1 MKKTRL
7 EVAMSLLKGLAVAV
21 AVTLACMAVVAAMV
35 VYVGISDVWL
45 HALNQL
51 IKLLAVTLGTW
62 VAVGR
67 GGSRGFFTGM
77 TLAMVYMILGYGM
90 YLFLGGGAFNSVG
103 MLGEILIGA
112 AAGGFIGAVLSNLPA
127 RRARNL
133 RGA

>member
-7 EVAMSLLKGLAVAV
+7 EAALSLLKGLAASIGLTLILMAAV
-21 AVTLACMAVVAAMV
+21 AALV
-35 VYVGISDVWL
+35 VYVGIPDAGL

-51 IKLLAVTLGTW
+51 MKLMAVLAGTW

-67 GGSRGFFTGM
+67 GGRRGFFTGM

-90 YLFLGGGAFNSVG
+90 YLILGGGAFDAAG

-112 AAGGFIGAVLSNLPA
+112 AAGGFIGAVLSNLPEA
-127 RRARNL
+127 RSRRPRSA
-133 RGA
+133 